1 MQFCGI
7 LHLCGMYLFYTHD
20 IRGQMAFL
28 DEEEARHCAQVLRH
42 KVGDVVHCTDGQG
55 ALLEGRIVELNKKGC
70 TLHIEKEKKTPLERS
85 WRLQLAM
92 APTKNAD
99 RTEWLI
105 EKAVE
110 IGLDSFT
117 PIWCERSERKNL
129 RMDRLEKIALS
140 AMKQS
145 LSLWL
150 PRLETP
156 RSFTDFTAAQ
166 TGGRAQLFIAHC
178 MEDAD
183 KMLLQHKCAR
193 QRDVCILIGPEGDFS
208 PAEVQAALQ
217 AGFEPVSLGT
227 QRLRTETA
235 ALSSCLTIHFINNQ

>member
-1 MQFCGI
+1 
-7 LHLCGMYLFYTHD
+7 
-20 IRGQMAFL
+20 
-28 DEEEARHCAQVLRH
+28 
-42 KVGDVVHCTDGQG
+42 
-55 ALLEGRIVELNKKGC
+55 
-70 TLHIEKEKKTPLERS
+70 
-85 WRLQLAM
+85 
-92 APTKNAD
+92 
-99 RTEWLI
+99 
-105 EKAVE
+105 
-110 IGLDSFT
+110 
-117 PIWCERSERKNL
+117 
-129 RMDRLEKIALS
+129 
-140 AMKQS
+140 MKQS